1 MRVRVVLVLVAIVS
15 GAAACGG
22 GMHQVEIGPPPA
34 RMTHATLAGPLC
46 QGTRCTCRDPNAPE
60 DGGAGVPPAPG
71 VKRFEIRMGPSPQEL
86 WATIGGQ
93 TLYKSPERAEECFYV
108 DLPASGNTPVELRGS
123 ADDGVSA
130 AWTIRELGTGTKSW
144 YDTFAFTCGSP
155 GVCSFDELD
164 ARKQQLAQRENNMYD
179 PCGSVKVKGLTWD
192 TGKAPDQLHPSQLLV
207 RLYLDVR
214 PYAPKHPHGDPACA
228 SR

>member
-1 MRVRVVLVLVAIVS
+1 MRVRGLLVLVIL
-15 GAAACGG
+15 GAACGG
-22 GMHQVEIGPPPA
+22 EVHQIAIGPPPP

-46 QGTRCTCRDPNAPE
+46 QGTQCTCRDPNAPE
-60 DGGAGVPPAPG
+60 DGGAGVPSAPG

-86 WATIGGQ
+86 WATIGDQ
-93 TLYKSPERAEECFYV
+93 TLYKSPERATDCFYV
-108 DLPASGNTPVELRGS
+108 DLPASGNTPVTLRGS
-123 ADDGVSA
+123 ADEGVSA
-130 AWTIRELGTGTKSW
+130 AWSIRELGAGTKSW

-164 ARKQQLAQRENNMYD
+164 AEKQQLAHRDNNMFD
-179 PCGSVKVKGLTWD
+179 PCGSVKVKGLSWD

-214 PYAPKHPHGDPACA
+214 PYAPHHPHGDPACA